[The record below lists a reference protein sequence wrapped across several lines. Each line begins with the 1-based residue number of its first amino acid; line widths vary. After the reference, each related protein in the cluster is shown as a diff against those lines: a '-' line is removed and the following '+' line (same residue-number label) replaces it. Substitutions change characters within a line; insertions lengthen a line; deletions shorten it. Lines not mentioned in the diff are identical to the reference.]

1 MLSPG
6 SCRHEATV
14 PLVTTPT
21 DGAANSPNAP
31 DRAADRMPAWVPR
44 GIVLFWMGFAVLWL
58 ARGVLHSLRS
68 FFIIILISLFLS
80 FAIEPAVN
88 ALERRGIR
96 RGIGTGAV
104 FLTIVLSLGGFGVA
118 MGSVLADQL
127 NTFVNDAP
135 GLIDD
140 LEGWSQRNISE
151 DIEFTEIRQEFV
163 DGGSASR
170 WAQDLA
176 QNAVDFSTAVLS
188 ILFQVLTIALFT
200 FYLVADGPRLRRN
213 ICSLLPPA
221 RQREVLHVWD
231 LAIEKTGGFIASRAI
246 LALLSA
252 TAHWIVFQV
261 IGVDFPLPLAI
272 WVGVLSQFMPVVGTY
287 IAGAVP
293 VLIAFTQSPSQG
305 FWTLGFVLA
314 YQQVE
319 NYIFLPRVTAR
330 TMEMHVAT
338 AFGSVIVGSAVL
350 GPVGAALALPAAAT
364 LQAFISSV
372 VQVHEVDEVAFAAS
386 KGGRSAS
393 LSRDRD
399 EEGDHESP
407 DLHSDSPA
415 RELLEVID
423 DALNPRDDDSPN
435 DSLN

>member
-1 MLSPG
+1 MPPEGPATQLS
-6 SCRHEATV
+6 SSAAT
-14 PLVTTPT
+14 
-21 DGAANSPNAP
+21 
-31 DRAADRMPAWVPR
+31 DRMPGWVPLA
-44 GIVLFWMGFAVLWL
+44 IVLFWLGFAVLWL
-58 ARGVLHSLRS
+58 ARGVLHSLHS

-88 ALERRGIR
+88 ALERRGVR

-104 FLTIVLSLGGFGVA
+104 FLAIVLSLGGFGFA

-135 GLIDD
+135 ERIDD
-140 LEGWSQRNISE
+140 LEAWSQRNISE
-151 DIEFTEIRQEFV
+151 DIDFAEIRQEFV

-176 QNAVDFSTAVLS
+176 RNAVDFGTAVLG

-213 ICSLLPPA
+213 ICSLLPQA
-221 RQREVLHVWD
+221 RQREVLRVWD
-231 LAIEKTGGFIASRAI
+231 LAIEKTGGFIASRAV

-252 TAHWIVFQV
+252 IAHWIALEI

-272 WVGVLSQFMPVVGTY
+272 WMGVLSQFIPVVGTY
-287 IAGAVP
+287 IAGALP

-305 FWTLGFVLA
+305 LWTLGFVVA

-319 NYIFLPRVTAR
+319 NYILLPRVTSR

-372 VQVHEVDEVAFAAS
+372 VQVHEIDEVAFAAS

-393 LSRDRD
+393 LARDLRGAAEHAD
-399 EEGDHESP
+399 QGDKAFEI
-407 DLHSDSPA
+407 
-415 RELLEVID
+415 LEVID
-423 DALNPRDDDSPN
+423 DALDPGPDDPSP
-435 DSLN
+435 DP